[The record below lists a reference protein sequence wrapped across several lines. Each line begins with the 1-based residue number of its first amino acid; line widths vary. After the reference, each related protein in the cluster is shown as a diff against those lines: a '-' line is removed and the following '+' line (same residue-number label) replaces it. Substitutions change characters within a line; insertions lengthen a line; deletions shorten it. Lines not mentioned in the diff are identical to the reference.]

1 MFARMIE
8 NAISAEKKAGIK
20 VLWVSYVVH
29 LGNYEQFHEGNTVQS
44 EKYWDMRLGY
54 WHSM

>member
-1 MFARMIE
+1 MME
-8 NAISAEKKAGIK
+8 NAISAERKAGLK
-20 VLWVSYVVH
+20 VLWVSSVVH
-29 LGNYEQFHEGNTVQS
+29 LGNDEQFREGNTVQS